1 MCGFLAAKLGMEE
14 LVRQYL
20 ESKGYHKTA
29 TSLVGEIRQQ
39 TTASRS
45 KAGIGSG
52 SGTLAEDK
60 RVISALMSETSLTSE
75 ELVIAR
81 HQNEDGDWA
90 RMYTDGYDKYYSWA
104 MSTLDVIKCD
114 LLSICF
120 PLFVQSY
127 ITLIYK
133 ECYDEART
141 FWDAFHQQHMDN
153 FSHELNGLSMLT
165 SKEQLVDNASFLE
178 SNPFVKSAT
187 KNKYRVRISNFAFN
201 LLSTFLAQNDL
212 LLSAAI
218 INDRIQFERVD
229 ELQSSILGLE
239 AKLVGYGAPN
249 RSQLGQAYA
258 GSGYGLNLAVPGKGK
273 RVGQNL
279 PDYRGNETYRTWLE
293 FLVLRDAF
301 NYAHT
306 NLGNAGTNFFGT
318 RSHQQQRDWKETG
331 AWSCGTYSV
340 RPENRADAS
349 SPSALFCTLTNV
361 NDDVICMDINRS
373 VNQAVA
379 GCRDNCVRVWEIK
392 DTQGGVSMVPDG
404 GIRPDNPWNFE
415 IVKPGAIGATYR
427 KRSQYASASSLPT
440 ASEDPDGLLEFR
452 GHNGPIYGVSQ
463 DKSSRLV
470 LSGSADCSV
479 RLWDKNLRQCVGKYN
494 AFSNVWDVS
503 FGPLSYYFATASMDR
518 TVGIY
523 STDRV
528 SQVRLLT
535 GHSSDVTCV
544 TWHDNATLLVSGS
557 DDKSVR
563 VWDINTG
570 NTVRLLAGAKAP
582 ISSVAMSPVGDKLA
596 AGAENG
602 MIHVWDL
609 ASGKHAS
616 LLQGNKGSIYSL
628 GFSSEGSHLVSGSAD
643 CSVRVWDLSRA
654 APAGDAPTGQS
665 EIAVLPPQY
674 SFHTKSSP
682 VYFASFSPS
691 DLITAGGPFNSMS
704 TSDTK
709 AYGSQKITEEVI
721 SRLGLSSVTSLGR

>member
-1 MCGFLAAKLGMEE
+1 MRQFLEA
-14 LVRQYL
+14 
-20 ESKGYHKTA
+20 KGYHKAA
-29 TSLVGEIRQQ
+29 TSLASEVRQQ
-39 TTASRS
+39 TPSSRTKS
-45 KAGIGSG
+45 IGG
-52 SGTLAEDK
+52 SSSIAEDK
-60 RVISALMSETSLTSE
+60 RVISALMSEASLTSE

-81 HQNEDGDWA
+81 HMNEDDDWA
-90 RMYTDGYDKYYSWA
+90 RLYTDGYNKYHSWA
-104 MSTLDVIKCD
+104 MSTLDVIKSD
-114 LLSICF
+114 LMSICF

-127 ITLIYK
+127 ITLVYK

-141 FWDAFHQQHMDN
+141 FWDAFHHQHKDN
-153 FSHELNGLSMLT
+153 FGQELNGLSMLT
-165 SKEQLVDNASFLE
+165 SRDQLTGSASFLE
-178 SNPFVKSAT
+178 SNPFVKNAT
-187 KNKYRVRISNFAFN
+187 KNKYRVRISNFAFS

-218 INDRIQFERVD
+218 INDRIQFERVE
-229 ELQSSILGLE
+229 ELQQSTLGLE

-273 RVGQNL
+273 KGQNL

-306 NLGNAGTNFFGT
+306 NLGNTAGNFFGS
-318 RSHQQQRDWKETG
+318 RSHQQQREWKETG
-331 AWSCGTYSV
+331 QWSCGSYNV
-340 RPENRADAS
+340 RPESRADAS
-349 SPSALFCTLTNV
+349 SPSVLFSTLTNV
-361 NDDVICMDINRS
+361 NDNVICMDINRM

-379 GCRDNCVRVWEIK
+379 GCRDNCVRVWDVK
-392 DTQGGVSMVPDG
+392 DTQAGVVMVPEGGV
-404 GIRPDNPWNFE
+404 RADNPWNFE
-415 IVKPGAIGATYR
+415 LVKPGAIGATYR
-427 KRSQYASASSLPT
+427 KESQYASASSSSSSSSS
-440 ASEDPDGLLEFR
+440 ASSEDPDGLLEFR
-452 GHNGPIYGVSQ
+452 GHSGPIYGVSQ

-479 RLWDKNLRQCVGKYN
+479 RLWDKSLRQCVGKYN
-494 AFSNVWDVS
+494 AFSPVWDVS

-544 TWHDNATLLVSGS
+544 SWHDNATLLASGS

-582 ISSVAMSPVGDKLA
+582 ISSVVISPVGDKLA

-616 LLQGNKGSIYSL
+616 LLQGHKGTIHSL
-628 GFSSEGSHLVSGSAD
+628 GFSSEGSHLVSGSSD
-643 CSVRVWDLSRA
+643 CSVRVWNLANAASSAD
-654 APAGDAPTGQS
+654 APAGQS
-665 EIAVLPPQY
+665 EIAVLPPQH

-682 VYFASFSPS
+682 VYYASFSPT
-691 DLITAGGPFNSMS
+691 DLITAGGPYNSMS